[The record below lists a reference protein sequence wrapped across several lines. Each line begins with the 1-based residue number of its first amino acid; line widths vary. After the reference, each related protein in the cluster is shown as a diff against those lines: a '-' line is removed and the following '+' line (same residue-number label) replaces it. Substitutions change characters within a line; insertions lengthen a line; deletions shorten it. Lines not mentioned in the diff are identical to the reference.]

1 MTPHEKQSEFS
12 GADIICLA
20 SGNWDAELWTNSQHL
35 MSRLAKNH
43 RVLFVESLG
52 LRTPGPSRRDVLRVA
67 GRIVNFFRG
76 VRSPRPNLYVHSPLA
91 IPLYRFAWA
100 RRFNFY
106 LLRRSL
112 RRIATY
118 LDMKDPILWTFLPT
132 ASNLVGHLGE
142 RLCIYHCV
150 DEYRANPGVPSETI
164 DQLERELLRHAD
176 LVFTTSQGLYDSK
189 RRFNRNT
196 HYLPNVAD
204 YEHFRLAR
212 DPETPV
218 PAEIQKLQKPVIGF
232 VGAVSDYK
240 IDLDLIAYVAERRS
254 DWNLVLIGPVRSGGE
269 HQSAFDR
276 IAAMPNVHMLGARPY
291 EELPGYIKGFD
302 VCMIPFA
309 INETTKNVFPMK
321 FHEYLATGKPVVVI
335 ELPSLK
341 DFRDYCFS
349 ARGQDAFVAAIDDAL
364 VMPQARPQI
373 PDDIAAANTW
383 ESRIES
389 IGQIVD
395 EPRHAAR
402 YPRSVRRRIGID
414 VRKIYDYG
422 IGRYIRNLIDE
433 FAEIDQD
440 SDYVL
445 FQGDPKSVVDAPNFE
460 IRHERSPKYSVREHM
475 SLPMQMKRA
484 RLDLFHSPHYVL
496 PVVRPCPAVVTIHDL
511 IHLKYPPSRAAA
523 LYAGVMLRAATRSAQ
538 AIITVSHASKADMI
552 ELLGVPAERIH
563 VVHNAVEP
571 RFRACD
577 RDVAR
582 EEVREQFGIER
593 PYVLCVS
600 NFLRHKN
607 LDRLLPAFLALRND
621 GFEGDLVI
629 VGGAVD
635 QWPALGEFVRNERL
649 EGRVHFPGYVR
660 DDDLPKLYAG
670 AAVFVFPSLYEGF
683 GLPPLE
689 AMACGTRVVVS
700 DTPSQREV
708 VGEAGVY
715 VDSRNVSAITEGMRR
730 ALEIE
735 NPEERRLAGI
745 QRAQKFCW
753 RETAEQTLA
762 IYREVMNR

>member
-1 MTPHEKQSEFS
+1 MTPPGKQSEFA

-35 MSRLAKNH
+35 MSRLAKDH

-112 RRIATY
+112 RRIANH

-150 DEYRANPGVPSETI
+150 DEYRANPGVPADTI
-164 DQLERELLRHAD
+164 DQLERDLLRHAD
-176 LVFTTSQGLYDSK
+176 YVFTTSQGLYDSK
-189 RRFNRNT
+189 RRYNPNT

-212 DPETPV
+212 DPATVV
-218 PAEIQKLQKPVIGF
+218 PREVERLEGPVIGF
-232 VGAVSDYK
+232 VGAVSHYK
-240 IDLDLIAYVAERRS
+240 IDFDLIAHVAEARP
-254 DWNLVLIGPVRSGGE
+254 DWNLVLIGPVLSGENQGR
-269 HQSAFDR
+269 FDR
-276 IAAMPNVHMLGARPY
+276 IAAMPNVHMLGVRPY
-291 EELPGYIKGFD
+291 DTLPGYIKGFD

-309 INETTKNVFPMK
+309 INATTKNVFPMK

-349 ARGQDAFVAAIDDAL
+349 ARGPDAFVAAIEDAL
-364 VMPQARPQI
+364 VMPQARPQV
-373 PDDIAAANTW
+373 PDEIAAANTW
-383 ESRIES
+383 ESRIAS
-389 IGQIVD
+389 IGAIV
-395 EPRHAAR
+395 EAPRR
-402 YPRSVRRRIGID
+402 TRQVPSPVRRRIGID
-414 VRKIYDYG
+414 VRKIHDYG

-433 FAEIDQD
+433 IAVIDTD
-440 SDYVL
+440 NDYVL
-445 FQGDPKSVVDAPNFE
+445 FQGETEPVVDAANFE
-460 IRHERSPKYSVREHM
+460 MRYERSPKYSVREHL
-475 SLPMQMKRA
+475 SLPVQMKRA

-523 LYAGVMLRAATRSAQ
+523 LYARVMLRAATRSAQ
-538 AIITVSHASKADMI
+538 AIITVSHASKADI
-552 ELLGVPAERIH
+552 VDLLDVPPERVH
-563 VVHNAVEP
+563 VVYNAVEP
-571 RFRACD
+571 RFGSCD
-577 RDVAR
+577 RETAR
-582 EEVREQFGIER
+582 EEVRERFGVAR

-607 LDRLLPAFLALRND
+607 LERLLAAFQMLRN
-621 GFEGDLVI
+621 EGSEFDLVI
-629 VGGAVD
+629 VGGAAD
-635 QWPALGEFVRNERL
+635 QWPALGEFVRNEGL
-649 EGRVHFPGYVR
+649 QEHVHFPGYVK
-660 DDDLPKLYAG
+660 DEDLPRLYA
-670 AAVFVFPSLYEGF
+670 AATLFVFPSLYEGF

-689 AMACGTRVVVS
+689 AMACGTQVVVA
-700 DTPSQREV
+700 DTPSQREI
-708 VGEAGVY
+708 VGDSGIY
-715 VDSRNVSAITEGMRR
+715 VDPRSVAAIAAGMRE
-730 ALEIE
+730 ALAIE
-735 NPEERRLAGI
+735 DPAASRLAGI
-745 QRAQKFCW
+745 ERAREFCW
-753 RETAEQTLA
+753 KETAEQTLA